1 MQRMLAAVCLVAG
14 VFVMFG
20 AGPALLAAGAL
31 LWVRDDR
38 AAVWLTEHRKAATE
52 RIKTTVSAARELPRR
67 AMAGSA
73 MGVGL
78 AAVPAGMTVVYGAG
92 AALVA
97 AGALLIGFSLLSG
110 WGA

>member
-1 MQRMLAAVCLVAG
+1 MQRMLAVACLVAG
-14 VFVMFG
+14 VFVLLG
-20 AGPALLAAGAL
+20 AGPALLVAGAL

-38 AAVWLTEHRKAATE
+38 ASSWLVEHRKSAAE
-52 RIKTTVSAARELPRR
+52 WIKTTISTARQLPRR

-78 AAVPAGMTVVYGAG
+78 AAVPAGMTVIFGAG
-92 AALVA
+92 AALVS